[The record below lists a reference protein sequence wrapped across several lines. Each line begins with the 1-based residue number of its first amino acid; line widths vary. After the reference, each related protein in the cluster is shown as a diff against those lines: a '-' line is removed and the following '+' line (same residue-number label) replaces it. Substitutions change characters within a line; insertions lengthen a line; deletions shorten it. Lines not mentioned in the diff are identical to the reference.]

1 MTTESMAVLLTA
13 LRVIGYAGFVLWAG
27 PLVFWAL
34 VWPAGRRQ
42 RRLLLLSGVG
52 AVLLILTSVAE
63 PAIRLAVGGQP
74 LDEVA
79 PPLAGAAVL
88 FRLAILAASLFYLVD
103 LVAGELVGSRRTV
116 ALISVVVVAATLA
129 VQPAVL
135 GQPGPLLAALGVAGH
150 LLAAATW
157 LGGLVALAT
166 VVRRGSEA
174 QATTGLVTRFS
185 PVATLGLG
193 LLVLASGLTV
203 MAAAWGSPADQRAS
217 QGLLVRLGVIAALLV
232 VAGYAHRATAR
243 LAFRRLFSAPHATGS
258 ARDRTVTQVIG
269 AEVII
274 AVVALGAGMAVAF
287 TA

>member
-1 MTTESMAVLLTA
+1 MTAEPMAALLTA

-34 VWPAGRRQ
+34 VRPAGQRH
-42 RRLLLLSGVG
+42 RRLLRLSGVG

-63 PAIRLAVGGQP
+63 PAIRLVIRGQP

-88 FRLAILAASLFYLVD
+88 LRLAILAASLFYLVD
-103 LVAGELVGSRRTV
+103 LMAGELVGSRRTV
-116 ALISVVVVAATLA
+116 ALAAVVLVAATLA

-135 GQPGPLLAALGVAGH
+135 GQPGPLLAALGAAGH

-174 QATTGLVTRFS
+174 AETSRLVTRFS

-193 LLVLASGLTV
+193 LLMLASGLTV
-203 MAAAWGSPADQRAS
+203 LAGAWGSAADQSAG

-232 VAGYAHRATAR
+232 VAWYAHRATTR
-243 LAFRRLFSAPHATGS
+243 LAFRRLFSPQGATGS
-258 ARDRTVTQVIG
+258 ARDRTVNQVIG

-274 AVVALGAGMAVAF
+274 AFVALGAGMAVAF